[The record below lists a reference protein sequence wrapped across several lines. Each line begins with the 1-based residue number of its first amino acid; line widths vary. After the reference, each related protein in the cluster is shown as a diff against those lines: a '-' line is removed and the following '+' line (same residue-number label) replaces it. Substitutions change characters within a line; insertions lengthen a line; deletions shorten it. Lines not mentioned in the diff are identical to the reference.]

1 MTDISQKTANSLL
14 ELAMSNLPT
23 GLFICD
29 REGIIRFINDAYAN
43 YLRIRPE
50 NAIGRHITDFIP
62 DSGIPAVIASGEP
75 DLGAWRQIHNSET
88 KLLVNRIPLRDEA
101 GEVVGALSMTLFD
114 TPEQVQA
121 YRIADNKT
129 GEIAEWNYDL
139 LPIELRDLQEKDFDL
154 SLLGF
159 DTDELDRLLNG
170 SSEENVVAEGETDA
184 DAVPDVPEEPVSQ
197 PGVIYQ
203 LGKHRL
209 MCGDST
215 KAEDVARLMAGKKAD
230 LVFTDPPYGVSYRGV
245 NNPGGRLWE
254 VIENDDLR
262 GEKLSEF
269 LLAAFKNLKASL
281 REKRAFYIWY
291 ASSNHLQFEHAI
303 IDAGLKS
310 KQVLFW
316 NKGMI
321 LGHSDYHWAA
331 EPCFYGCHEGENC
344 EWFGDRCQTTV
355 WDIKRDNTREYVH
368 PTQKPTALAIKAIF
382 NSSKAGETVLDL
394 FGGSGST
401 LIACEQTNRVNC
413 TMEFDPKYVD
423 VIRRRW
429 AEFVHG
435 EGCDWQALTP
445 AVEE

>member
-1 MTDISQKTANSLL
+1 MINIVMKKVDEIVPYEKNPRFNDNAVDAVAASIKEFGFKVPIVIDKDNVVVAGHTRLRGAKKL
-14 ELAMSNLPT
+14 
-23 GLFICD
+23 GLTEVPCI
-29 REGIIRFINDAYAN
+29 
-43 YLRIRPE
+43 
-50 NAIGRHITDFIP
+50 
-62 DSGIPAVIASGEP
+62 IAS
-75 DLGAWRQIHNSET
+75 DL
-88 KLLVNRIPLRDEA
+88 
-101 GEVVGALSMTLFD
+101 

-139 LPIELRDLQEKDFDL
+139 LPVEIKELQEKDFDL

-159 DTDELDRLLNG
+159 EADELDKLLNG
-170 SSEENVVAEGETDA
+170 GTEENTIAEGETDA
-184 DAVPDVPEEPVSQ
+184 DAVPEVPEEPVSQ

-215 KAEDVARLMAGKKAD
+215 KAEDVARLMAGEKAD
-230 LVFTDPPYGVSYRGV
+230 MVFTDPPYGVSYRGV
-245 NNPGGRLWE
+245 NNPGGRQWE

-262 GEKLSEF
+262 GDKLSEF
-269 LLAAFKNLKASL
+269 LLAAFQNLKAHL

-303 IDAGLKS
+303 IDSGLKS
-310 KQVLFW
+310 KQVLIW

-321 LGHSDYHWAA
+321 LGHSDYQWAH
-331 EPCFYGCHEGENC
+331 EPCFYGCHADENC

-368 PTQKPTALAIKAIF
+368 PTQKPTVLACKAMF
-382 NSSKAGETVLDL
+382 NSSKSGEVILDL

-401 LIACEQTNRVNC
+401 LIACEQTGRINRS
-413 TMEFDPKYVD
+413 MEFDPKYAD
-423 VIRRRW
+423 VIRKRW

-445 AVEE
+445 VVA

>member
-1 MTDISQKTANSLL
+1 MQIINMKLSEIHPYEKNPRFNDDAVEAVANSIKEFGFRSPIVVDKDHVIVCGHTRLRAAERLGL
-14 ELAMSNLPT
+14 EEVPV
-23 GLFICD
+23 
-29 REGIIRFINDAYAN
+29 
-43 YLRIRPE
+43 
-50 NAIGRHITDFIP
+50 
-62 DSGIPAVIASGEP
+62 VIAA
-75 DLGAWRQIHNSET
+75 DL
-88 KLLVNRIPLRDEA
+88 
-101 GEVVGALSMTLFD
+101 

-139 LPIELRDLQEKDFDL
+139 LPLEIKELQEANFDL

-159 DTDELDRLLNG
+159 DTEELDKLLNG
-170 SSEENVVAEGETDA
+170 GQENTISDGETDA
-184 DAVPDVPEEPVSQ
+184 DAVPEVPEEAVSRL
-197 PGVIYQ
+197 GEIYR
-203 LGKHRL
+203 LGDHRL

-215 KAEDVARLMAGKKAD
+215 KAEDVARLMAGTKAD

-245 NNPGGRLWE
+245 NNPGGRQWE

-262 GEKLSEF
+262 GDKLSEF
-269 LLAAFKNLKASL
+269 LLAAFKNLKANL

-291 ASSNHLQFEHAI
+291 ATSNHMQFEEAI
-303 IDAGLKS
+303 RLS
-310 KQVLFW
+310 NLRPKQVLVW

-321 LGHSDYHWAA
+321 LGHSDYHYAF
-331 EPCFYGCHEGENC
+331 EPCFYGCHADENC

-368 PTQKPTALAIKAIF
+368 PTQKPTALACKAIF
-382 NSSKAGETVLDL
+382 NSSQNGEIVLDL

-401 LIACEQTNRVNC
+401 LIACEQTSRINRS
-413 TMEFDPKYVD
+413 MEFDPKYAD
-423 VIRRRW
+423 VIRKRW

-445 AVEE
+445 AVENEGENNHE

>member
-1 MTDISQKTANSLL
+1 MVVGHTRLKAAEQL
-14 ELAMSNLPT
+14 
-23 GLFICD
+23 GLS
-29 REGIIRFINDAYAN
+29 EV
-43 YLRIRPE
+43 PV
-50 NAIGRHITDFIP
+50 
-62 DSGIPAVIASGEP
+62 VIAEN
-75 DLGAWRQIHNSET
+75 L
-88 KLLVNRIPLRDEA
+88 
-101 GEVVGALSMTLFD
+101 

-215 KAEDVARLMAGKKAD
+215 KAEDVARLMSGGKAD

-413 TMEFDPKYVD
+413 TMEFDPKYAD

>member
-1 MTDISQKTANSLL
+1 MNLSHQKFLT
-14 ELAMSNLPT
+14 
-23 GLFICD
+23 
-29 REGIIRFINDAYAN
+29 
-43 YLRIRPE
+43 
-50 NAIGRHITDFIP
+50 
-62 DSGIPAVIASGEP
+62 
-75 DLGAWRQIHNSET
+75 
-88 KLLVNRIPLRDEA
+88 
-101 GEVVGALSMTLFD
+101 
-114 TPEQVQA
+114 
-121 YRIADNKT
+121 
-129 GEIAEWNYDL
+129 
-139 LPIELRDLQEKDFDL
+139 
-154 SLLGF
+154 
-159 DTDELDRLLNG
+159 
-170 SSEENVVAEGETDA
+170 

-215 KAEDVARLMAGKKAD
+215 RAADVARLMSGGEAD

>member
-1 MTDISQKTANSLL
+1 MMNIVYKRVD
-14 ELAMSNLPT
+14 E
-23 GLFICD
+23 
-29 REGIIRFINDAYAN
+29 IIPYEKNPRINDAAVDAVAQSIKEFGFRVPIVLDKN
-43 YLRIRPE
+43 NVIITGHTRLRSAKSIGLTEVPCIIAE
-50 NAIGRHITDFIP
+50 N
-62 DSGIPAVIASGEP
+62 
-75 DLGAWRQIHNSET
+75 L
-88 KLLVNRIPLRDEA
+88 
-101 GEVVGALSMTLFD
+101 

-184 DAVPDVPEEPVSQ
+184 DAVPDIPEDPVSQ

-215 KAEDVARLMAGKKAD
+215 RAEDVARLMNSGKAD

>member
-1 MTDISQKTANSLL
+1 MINIVMKKVDEIVPYEKNPRFNDNAVDAVAASIKEFGFKVPIVIDKDNVVVAGHTRLRGAKKL
-14 ELAMSNLPT
+14 
-23 GLFICD
+23 GLTEVPCI
-29 REGIIRFINDAYAN
+29 
-43 YLRIRPE
+43 
-50 NAIGRHITDFIP
+50 
-62 DSGIPAVIASGEP
+62 IAS
-75 DLGAWRQIHNSET
+75 DL
-88 KLLVNRIPLRDEA
+88 
-101 GEVVGALSMTLFD
+101 

-139 LPIELRDLQEKDFDL
+139 LPVEIKELQEKDFDL

-159 DTDELDRLLNG
+159 DADELDKLLNG
-170 SSEENVVAEGETDA
+170 GTEENTIAEGETDA
-184 DAVPDVPEEPVSQ
+184 DAVPEVPEEPVSQ

-215 KAEDVARLMAGKKAD
+215 KAEDVARLMAGEKAD
-230 LVFTDPPYGVSYRGV
+230 MVVTDPPYGVSYRGV
-245 NNPGGRLWE
+245 NNPGGRQWE

-262 GEKLSEF
+262 GDKLSEF
-269 LLAAFKNLKASL
+269 LLAAFQNLKAHL

-303 IDAGLKS
+303 IDSGLKS
-310 KQVLFW
+310 KQVLIW

-321 LGHSDYHWAA
+321 LGHSDYQWAH
-331 EPCFYGCHEGENC
+331 EPCFYGCHADENC

-368 PTQKPTALAIKAIF
+368 PTQKPTVLACKAMF
-382 NSSKAGETVLDL
+382 NSSKSGEVILDL

-401 LIACEQTNRVNC
+401 LIACEQTGRVNRL
-413 TMEFDPKYVD
+413 MEFDPKYAD
-423 VIRRRW
+423 VIRKRW

-445 AVEE
+445 AVAE

>member
-1 MTDISQKTANSLL
+1 MD
-14 ELAMSNLPT
+14 E
-23 GLFICD
+23 
-29 REGIIRFINDAYAN
+29 IIPYEKNPRINDAAVDAVAQSIKEFGFRVPIVLDKN
-43 YLRIRPE
+43 NVIITGHTRLRSAKSIGLTEVPCIIAE
-50 NAIGRHITDFIP
+50 N
-62 DSGIPAVIASGEP
+62 
-75 DLGAWRQIHNSET
+75 L
-88 KLLVNRIPLRDEA
+88 
-101 GEVVGALSMTLFD
+101 

-184 DAVPDVPEEPVSQ
+184 DAVPDVPEEPISQ

-209 MCGDST
+209 MCGDSPR
-215 KAEDVARLMAGKKAD
+215 AEDVARLMSGGKAD

>member
-1 MTDISQKTANSLL
+1 MMNIVYKRVD
-14 ELAMSNLPT
+14 E
-23 GLFICD
+23 
-29 REGIIRFINDAYAN
+29 IIPYEKNPRINDAAVDAVAQSIKEFGFRVPIVLDKN
-43 YLRIRPE
+43 NVIITGHTRLRSAKSIGLTEVPCIIAE
-50 NAIGRHITDFIP
+50 N
-62 DSGIPAVIASGEP
+62 
-75 DLGAWRQIHNSET
+75 L
-88 KLLVNRIPLRDEA
+88 
-101 GEVVGALSMTLFD
+101 

-184 DAVPDVPEEPVSQ
+184 DAVPDIPEDPVSQ

-215 KAEDVARLMAGKKAD
+215 RAEDVARLMNSGKAD

-291 ASSNHLQFEHAI
+291 ATSNHVQFELAI
-303 IDAGLKS
+303 RDAGLKP

-321 LGHSDYHWAA
+321 LGHSDYHWAH

>member
-1 MTDISQKTANSLL
+1 MQIINMKFSEIHPYEKNPRFNDGAVEAVANSIKEFGFQQPIVVDKDFVVVVGHTRLKAAEQL
-14 ELAMSNLPT
+14 
-23 GLFICD
+23 GLT
-29 REGIIRFINDAYAN
+29 EV
-43 YLRIRPE
+43 PV
-50 NAIGRHITDFIP
+50 
-62 DSGIPAVIASGEP
+62 VIAEN
-75 DLGAWRQIHNSET
+75 L
-88 KLLVNRIPLRDEA
+88 
-101 GEVVGALSMTLFD
+101 

-197 PGVIYQ
+197 RGVIYQ

-209 MCGDST
+209 MCGDSIR
-215 KAEDVARLMAGKKAD
+215 AEDVARLMNGGKAD

-413 TMEFDPKYVD
+413 TMEFDPKYAD

-435 EGCDWQALTP
+435 EDCDWQALTP

>member
-1 MTDISQKTANSLL
+1 MQIKNMKITDIHPYEKN
-14 ELAMSNLPT
+14 P
-23 GLFICD
+23 
-29 REGIIRFINDAYAN
+29 RYNDDAVDAVAAS
-43 YLRIRPE
+43 IMEFGFQQP
-50 NAIGRHITDFIP
+50 IVVDKDFIIIV
-62 DSGIPAVIASGEP
+62 GHTRVKAAEQ
-75 DLGAWRQIHNSET
+75 LGLT
-88 KLLVNRIPLRDEA
+88 
-101 GEVVGALSMTLFD
+101 EVPVVVADNL

-129 GEIAEWNYDL
+129 GEIAEWDYNL
-139 LPIELRDLQEKDFDL
+139 LPVEIKELQDANFDL

-159 DTDELDRLLNG
+159 DAEELDKLLNG
-170 SSEENVVAEGETDA
+170 TEENTVSEGETDA
-184 DAVPDVPEEPVSQ
+184 DAVPEVPEEAVSRH
-197 PGVIYQ
+197 GEVYQ

-215 KAEDVARLMAGKKAD
+215 KPEDVARLLGGEKAD
-230 LVFTDPPYGVSYRGV
+230 MVFTDPPYGVSYRGV
-245 NNPGGRLWE
+245 NNPGGRQWE

-262 GEKLSEF
+262 GDKLSDF
-269 LLAAFKNLKASL
+269 LLAAFKNLKAHL
-281 REKRAFYIWY
+281 KGKRAFYIWY

-331 EPCFYGCHEGENC
+331 EPCFYGCHEEGNC

-368 PTQKPTALAIKAIF
+368 PTQKPTALAIKAMF
-382 NSSKAGETVLDL
+382 NSSKPGEIVLDL

-401 LIACEQTNRVNC
+401 LIACEQSNRINRS
-413 TMEFDPKYVD
+413 MEFDPKYAD
-423 VIRRRW
+423 VIRKRW
-429 AEFVHG
+429 AEFVYG

-445 AVEE
+445 AVADNENTAETPAEPQCGDQD

>member
-1 MTDISQKTANSLL
+1 MMNIVYKRVD
-14 ELAMSNLPT
+14 E
-23 GLFICD
+23 
-29 REGIIRFINDAYAN
+29 IIPYEKNPRINDAAVDAVAQSIKEFGFRVPIVLDKN
-43 YLRIRPE
+43 NVIITGHTRLRSAKSIGLTEVPCIIAE
-50 NAIGRHITDFIP
+50 N
-62 DSGIPAVIASGEP
+62 
-75 DLGAWRQIHNSET
+75 L
-88 KLLVNRIPLRDEA
+88 
-101 GEVVGALSMTLFD
+101 

-184 DAVPDVPEEPVSQ
+184 DAVPDVPEDPVSQ

-215 KAEDVARLMAGKKAD
+215 KAEDVARLMSGGKAD

-291 ASSNHLQFEHAI
+291 ATSNHVQFELAI
-303 IDAGLKS
+303 RDAGLKP
-310 KQVLFW
+310 KQVLVW

-321 LGHSDYHWAA
+321 LGHSDYHYAF
-331 EPCFYGCHEGENC
+331 EPCFYGCHEGE
-344 EWFGDRCQTTV
+344 
-355 WDIKRDNTREYVH
+355 
-368 PTQKPTALAIKAIF
+368 L
-382 NSSKAGETVLDL
+382 
-394 FGGSGST
+394 
-401 LIACEQTNRVNC
+401 RV
-413 TMEFDPKYVD
+413 V
-423 VIRRRW
+423 RRPLPDDGLG
-429 AEFVHG
+429 H
-435 EGCDWQALTP
+435 QA
-445 AVEE
+445 

>member
-1 MTDISQKTANSLL
+1 MQIINMKLSEIHPYEKNPRFNDSAVEAVANSIKEFGFQQPIVVDKDFVVVVGHTRLKAAEQL
-14 ELAMSNLPT
+14 
-23 GLFICD
+23 GLT
-29 REGIIRFINDAYAN
+29 EV
-43 YLRIRPE
+43 PV
-50 NAIGRHITDFIP
+50 
-62 DSGIPAVIASGEP
+62 VIAEN
-75 DLGAWRQIHNSET
+75 L
-88 KLLVNRIPLRDEA
+88 
-101 GEVVGALSMTLFD
+101 

-184 DAVPDVPEEPVSQ
+184 DAVPYVPEEPVSQ

>member
-1 MTDISQKTANSLL
+1 MQIINMKFSEIHPYEKNPRFNDGAVEAVANSIKEFGFQQPIVVDKDFVVVVGHTRLKAAEQL
-14 ELAMSNLPT
+14 
-23 GLFICD
+23 GLT
-29 REGIIRFINDAYAN
+29 EV
-43 YLRIRPE
+43 PV
-50 NAIGRHITDFIP
+50 
-62 DSGIPAVIASGEP
+62 VIAEN
-75 DLGAWRQIHNSET
+75 L
-88 KLLVNRIPLRDEA
+88 
-101 GEVVGALSMTLFD
+101 

-197 PGVIYQ
+197 AGVIYQ

-215 KAEDVARLMAGKKAD
+215 RAEDVACLMNGGKAD